1 MRRILQTAIALIAV
15 AVMPLVAIAPAS
27 ATSPDL
33 SSFNFDCDSFEHD
46 PFPLVVPIYESDV
59 VVNFENC
66 PNTYLLNDGGSTGNA
81 SVAAVTVDS
90 FQSVSIGSMTVTG
103 PATIEIWAPG
113 MNYVATL
120 YFRDPTALTNP
131 DGVQLAADASQ
142 EIPADAPS
150 AVWGTSSEIDAE
162 EPISIGGIS
171 GCNLMPGEHVY
182 ASQSFTVSTAGDYTF
197 RVTGIDPVSRWLTDP
212 FTLGDDLGL
221 EDPMV
226 ALYSTFNTLDP
237 TSDILGCND
246 DIAAFDIGD
255 EEFVDNLY
263 FETDQGDY
271 IHRLFSS
278 FSTTLDPGDYMLVFT
293 TFDVNSTEDWGA
305 NNPAGSTVHFD
316 VWGPSGGLTLTDE
329 DPISEEP
336 SNNNGSR
343 SVSGPALAFTGVDLT
358 AGLGTASLLIGTGV
372 AIVIARRRRERV

>member
-1 MRRILQTAIALIAV
+1 MRRILRTTLALITV

-33 SSFNFDCDSFEHD
+33 SSFTFDCDTFEHD

-66 PNTYLLNDGGSTGNA
+66 PDTYLLNDGASTGNA

-90 FQSVSIGSMTVTG
+90 FQSVSIGSMTVTA
-103 PATIEIWAPG
+103 PTTIEIWAPG
-113 MNYVATL
+113 WNYVATL

-131 DGVQLAADASQ
+131 DGVQLVADASQ
-142 EIPADAPS
+142 EIPAAAPA
-150 AVWGTSSEIDAE
+150 AVWGTRSEIDAE

-197 RVTGIDPVSRWLTDP
+197 RVTGIDPVSQRLTDP
-212 FTLGDDLGL
+212 FTLGDELGL

-237 TSDILGCND
+237 SSDILGCND
-246 DIAAFDIGD
+246 DIAAFDFGGAL
-255 EEFVDNLY
+255 FVDNLY

-271 IHRLFSS
+271 IHRSFSY

-293 TFDVNSTEDWGA
+293 TFDGKSTEDWGA

-316 VWGPSGGLTLTDE
+316 VWGPDDGLDLTDV
-329 DPISEEP
+329 DPIAVDP
-336 SNNNGSR
+336 SADPKS
-343 SVSGPALAFTGVDLT
+343 LAATGVDPTFALWSALT
-358 AGLGTASLLIGTGV
+358 LVGMGAALTV
-372 AIVIARRRRERV
+372 ARRRRERV